1 MKIETKSRCIAAG
14 VLLALLFSLA
24 AMAPAQEQTFE
35 LDPAKT
41 TVRFTLGDVL
51 HTVHGTFKTKSGTV
65 RFDPSSGTA
74 SGAIVVDATSGD
86 SGNSTRDH
94 KMHKEI
100 LESGKYPE
108 ITFSPNRIVG
118 TVTGGSTIQVEGIFR
133 IHGADHPL
141 TLAVPIAMGGGNL
154 TASLHFTVPYVA
166 WGMKNPS
173 TFILRVNKEVEIDI
187 VAVGHLTA
195 APPPR

>member
-1 MKIETKSRCIAAG
+1 MKIEIKSRCITAG
-14 VLLALLFSLA
+14 VLLALLFGVA
-24 AMAPAQEQTFE
+24 AMAPAQEQSFE

-41 TVRFTLGDVL
+41 TVSFTLGDVL
-51 HTVHGTFKTKSGTV
+51 HTVHGTFKAKSGTV

-74 SGAIVVDATSGD
+74 SGSIVVDATSGD
-86 SGNSTRDH
+86 SGNSMRDH

-100 LESGKYPE
+100 LESNKYPE
-108 ITFSPNRIVG
+108 ITFSPTRITG
-118 TVTGGSTIQVEGIFR
+118 TVTRGSTIQVEGIFR

-141 TLAVPIAMGGGNL
+141 TLAVPIAMDGGNL
-154 TASLHFTVPYVA
+154 TATLHFAVPYVA

-187 VAVGHLTA
+187 VAVGHLAAA
-195 APPPR
+195 APAR

>member
-1 MKIETKSRCIAAG
+1 MKIEIKSRCITAG
-14 VLLALLFSLA
+14 VLLAFLFGVA
-24 AMAPAQEQTFE
+24 AMAPAQEQSFE

-41 TVRFTLGDVL
+41 TVSFTLGDVL
-51 HTVHGTFKTKSGTV
+51 HTVHGTFKAKSGTV

-74 SGAIVVDATSGD
+74 SGSIVVDATSGD

-100 LESGKYPE
+100 LESDKYPE
-108 ITFSPNRIVG
+108 ITFSPTRITG
-118 TVTGGSTIQVEGIFR
+118 TVTRGSTVQVEGKFR

-141 TLAVPIAMGGGNL
+141 TLAVPIAMDGGDL
-154 TASLHFTVPYVA
+154 TATLHFSVPYVA

-195 APPPR
+195 AAPPR